1 MTTKKRLRKERN
13 KQVFRSRKKVDLE
26 PGAIIRLHR
35 DIFFIPAGRYV
46 FESKMGNLLFL
57 RVGTVPVGIPDE
69 YLRFCSIESG
79 GLSEEE
85 IESVQQ
91 RMKEL
96 IEARSASCHTE
107 QLAGGGAF
115 SIHSPEEREL
125 EILELDS

>member
-13 KQVFRSRKKVDLE
+13 KQTLKSRREVKLKE
-26 PGAIIRLHR
+26 GAIIRLHR

-46 FESKMGNLLFL
+46 FEAKMGNLLCM
-57 RVGTVPVGIPDE
+57 RVGTVPVGIPEE

-79 GLSEEE
+79 VLREDE
-85 IESVQQ
+85 IESVQK
-91 RMKEL
+91 RMREM
-96 IEARSASCHTE
+96 IESRSASCQTE

-115 SIHSPEEREL
+115 SIYSPEDSEL